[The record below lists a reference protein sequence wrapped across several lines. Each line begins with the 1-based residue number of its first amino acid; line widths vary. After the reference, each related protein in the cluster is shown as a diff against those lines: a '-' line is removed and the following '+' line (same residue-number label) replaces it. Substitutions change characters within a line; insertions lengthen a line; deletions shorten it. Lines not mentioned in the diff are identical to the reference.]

1 MKILLIEDD
10 ENTISLL
17 IETLSTFHYQIEIA
31 KDGET
36 GLELAKAFS
45 YDLLILD
52 VMLPKLDGICVCRQL
67 RQDRY
72 QNPILMLTAKEDI
85 SLRVTSLEAGADDYI
100 VKPFDAS
107 ELIAR
112 IRALIRRSRAI
123 LTTVLTWENLQLDT
137 NTKEVTYAGK
147 RLHLTPKEYGLLE
160 IFLQNPH
167 RIFSRSVLLDRI
179 WSSGEFP
186 GEEAVT
192 TQIKGLR
199 QKLKAVGMNAD
210 LIETVYGLGYRLKQE
225 EKSTFNNQT
234 ISSSDSAQKQQAE
247 AKLMDIVA
255 EMQGELQESLRERF
269 DLLEQ
274 AIVQLATFTPE
285 TQIIK
290 QAKVEAHRLAG
301 SLGSYG
307 YPEGTKIAR
316 KIEHLLEESTPSLQ
330 NKSVQLAELVKSL
343 QQTLQQQPF
352 SSVKTLSSTVTS
364 AKLLIIDDD
373 MVLTERLRLEAVIW
387 GFQVEVAA
395 NPTIGKNLL
404 VSNTPDVVL
413 LDLSFADDNE
423 SGLALLGEMNRNY
436 PKIPILVFTSNNQL
450 SNRIQAARLGARSF
464 LHKTMSAA
472 EVLSAANTALNQ
484 NSVTTNTKILI
495 VDDDPSILNQVSRV
509 LSPWGIQVTTLLKPQ
524 IFWEVLESTKP
535 DLLILDI
542 EMPYFNGMEICQAVR
557 NDHLWS
563 PLPVL
568 FLSAYAD
575 REILYK
581 VYAVGGDDYINKP
594 IVEPELISR
603 VLNRLERSLLRQK
616 LGIQHDQQPN

>member
-17 IETLSTFHYQIEIA
+17 TKTLSTFHYQIEIA
-31 KDGET
+31 KDGQT

-52 VMLPKLDGICVCRQL
+52 VMLPKIDGINVCRQL
-67 RQDRY
+67 RQDKY
-72 QNPILMLTAKEDI
+72 HSPILMLTGKQEI
-85 SLRVTSLEAGADDYI
+85 GLRVTSLEAGADDYI

-112 IRALIRRSRAI
+112 IRALIRRSRTMLA
-123 LTTVLTWENLQLDT
+123 TVLTWENLQLDT
-137 NTKEVTYAGK
+137 STQEVIYAGK

-160 IFLQNPH
+160 IFMQNPH

-179 WSSGEFP
+179 WSSGDFP

-199 QKLKAVGMNAD
+199 QKLKAVGMTAD

-225 EKSTFNNQT
+225 EKAPSNQQT
-234 ISSSDSAQKQQAE
+234 TSSSDLEQKRQAQ
-247 AKLMDIVA
+247 AKMMAIVA
-255 EMQGELQESLRERF
+255 EMQDELQESLREKF
-269 DLLEQ
+269 QLLEQ
-274 AIVQLATFTPE
+274 AIVQLAAPTPDGD
-285 TQIIK
+285 IIK

-307 YPEGTKIAR
+307 YSEGSKIAR
-316 KIEHLLEESTPSLQ
+316 EIEHLLEKPTPAPQ
-330 NKSVQLAELVKSL
+330 NTSVQLVELVKLL
-343 QQTLQQQPF
+343 QQTVKQQPF
-352 SSVKTLSSTVTS
+352 SSVTPQPSTVTS

-373 MVLTERLRLEAVIW
+373 TVLTERLRLEAVIW

-395 NPTIGKNLL
+395 NPNIARTLL
-404 VSNTPDVVL
+404 TLNIPDVVL
-413 LDLSFADDNE
+413 LDLSFADDYE
-423 SGLALLGEMNRNY
+423 GGLAFLTELTRNQ
-436 PKIPILVFTSNNQL
+436 PKLPILVFTSNNQL
-450 SNRIQAARLGARSF
+450 STRVQAARLGAHSF
-464 LHKTMSAA
+464 LHKSMSAS
-472 EVLSAANTALNQ
+472 EVISAANSALNQ
-484 NSVTTNTKILI
+484 TNITTNTKILI
-495 VDDDPSILNQVSRV
+495 VDDDQSILNQVSRV
-509 LSPWGIQVTTLLKPQ
+509 LSPWGLEVTTLLKPQ

-535 DLLILDI
+535 ELLIVDI
-542 EMPYFNGMEICQAVR
+542 EMPYFSGIEICQAIR

-568 FLSAYAD
+568 FLSAHAG
-575 REILYK
+575 REIVYK
-581 VYAVGGDDYINKP
+581 VYAAGGDDYINKP

-603 VLNRLERSLLRQK
+603 VLNRIERSLLRQQ
-616 LGIQHDQQPN
+616 LGQKHYQQKN